1 MASTDDILEKIT
13 NVQTLYS
20 DELMKKKNVVGVGV
34 GLRKQGD
41 KFTQDPALVV
51 LVEKKQ
57 PLDELDDSD
66 RIPSELDGVVVDVQV
81 VGQISAQD

>member
-1 MASTDDILEKIT
+1 MASTDDVLEKIT

-20 DELMKKKNVVGVGV
+20 DELMQKKNVVGVGV

-41 KFTQDPALVV
+41 NFTQDPALVV